1 MSMSWAIEPET
12 HTVVVSGRGVVDWA
26 FLDQYLTAMTAMG
39 TKGYRK
45 LFDLTHAAFEVAAPD
60 MAAVAASLTQFGQDN
75 RAGPVAIVIG
85 PSPLSVDTAVLLK
98 RHVRPTRPLRIFMSE
113 NDARRWLMQMPA
125 V

>member
-12 HTVVVSGRGVVDWA
+12 HTVVVSGRGVVDRA

-60 MAAVAASLTQFGQDN
+60 MGAVAASLTQFGQDK

-85 PSPLSVDTAVLLK
+85 LSPLSVDTAVLLK
-98 RHVRPTRPLRIFMSE
+98 RHVASTRPLRIFTRE
-113 NDARRWLMQMPA
+113 DEARRWLMQMPA
-125 V
+125 A

>member
-12 HTVVVSGRGVVDWA
+12 HTVGVSGRGVVDRA

-60 MAAVAASLTQFGQDN
+60 MAAVAASLTQFGQDS
-75 RAGPVAIVIG
+75 RAGPVAILIG
-85 PSPLSVDTAVLLK
+85 LSPLSVDTAVLLK
-98 RHVRPTRPLRIFMSE
+98 RHLQPTPPVGHFYRAHDEP
-113 NDARRWLMQMPA
+113 
-125 V
+125 